1 MGWKSSFTDKKFR
14 IELLIT
20 VILTVILFY
29 YVPGFLDFVE
39 SRPGVVLPD
48 PILNIFSPVDV
59 TWLTFIIIYL
69 SVIVGLASFAR
80 DPRQLLFAA
89 QAYSLLILFRIIAM
103 YLTPFA
109 APEKIL
115 PLNDPFVQWIGSGDV
130 LTKDLFFSGHTATLF
145 IIFLISKNFKLKV
158 LFLIL
163 TIAVA
168 YCVIIQQVHYSID
181 VFAAPFFAYGSYS
194 LLRFMKKKYHLE

>member
-14 IELLIT
+14 IELSVT
-20 VILTVILFY
+20 VIITVILFY

-48 PILNIFSPVDV
+48 PVLILFSPVDV
-59 TWLTFIIIYL
+59 TWLTFIIIYFSIL
-69 SVIVGLASFAR
+69 VGLISFAK
-80 DPRQLLFAA
+80 DPRLILFAA
-89 QAYSLLILFRIIAM
+89 QAYGLLIFFRVIAM
-103 YLTPFA
+103 YLTPFS

-145 IIFLISKNFKLKV
+145 IIFLIEKKFKMKI
-158 LFLIL
+158 LFLLL

-168 YCVIIQQVHYSID
+168 VCVIIQQVHYSID

-194 LLRFMKKKYHLE
+194 LLRYMKRKYHLE